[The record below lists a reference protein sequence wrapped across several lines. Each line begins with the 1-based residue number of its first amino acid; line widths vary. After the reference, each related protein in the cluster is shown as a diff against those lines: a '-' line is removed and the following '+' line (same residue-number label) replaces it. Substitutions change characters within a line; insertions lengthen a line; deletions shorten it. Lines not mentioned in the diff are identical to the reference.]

1 MSTTA
6 DVTIET
12 VDGTTESTHA
22 PTSTPGTAVSAVS
35 IKLPPFWPSDPEIWL
50 VQVEAQFSTRG
61 ITSQKTK
68 FEYLVSSLSPEV
80 ATEVRDLLLRPPAE
94 NPYDRLKAELVKR
107 TAASEQRRLQQL
119 ISGEELGDRKP
130 TQLLRR
136 MEQLLGDT
144 AAEANQG
151 FLRELFLQRLPSN
164 VRMVLASGGSTLT
177 LKALADMADKVIEV
191 SSPTI
196 SAVQAQPGN
205 SDVSKLQEQVTK
217 LTDLVAALT
226 ERRPRGRSL
235 TRQPRSNSRSRHT
248 SPAPA
253 STQQE
258 TDPQP
263 GGLCWYHRRFGDAAR
278 HCRAPC
284 TWGNE

>member
-1 MSTTA
+1 
-6 DVTIET
+6 
-12 VDGTTESTHA
+12 
-22 PTSTPGTAVSAVS
+22 
-35 IKLPPFWPSDPEIWL
+35 
-50 VQVEAQFSTRG
+50 
-61 ITSQKTK
+61 
-68 FEYLVSSLSPEV
+68 
-80 ATEVRDLLLRPPAE
+80 
-94 NPYDRLKAELVKR
+94 
-107 TAASEQRRLQQL
+107 
-119 ISGEELGDRKP
+119 
-130 TQLLRR
+130 
-136 MEQLLGDT
+136 
-144 AAEANQG
+144 
-151 FLRELFLQRLPSN
+151 
-164 VRMVLASGGSTLT
+164 MVLASGGSTLT

-263 GGLCWYHRRFGDAAR
+263 GGLCWYHSRFGDAAR

>member
-1 MSTTA
+1 MGGACVHYS
-6 DVTIET
+6 
-12 VDGTTESTHA
+12 
-22 PTSTPGTAVSAVS
+22 
-35 IKLPPFWPSDPEIWL
+35 
-50 VQVEAQFSTRG
+50 

-136 MEQLLGDT
+136 MEQVLGDT

-151 FLRELFLQRLPSN
+151 FLQELFLQRLPPN

-177 LKALADMADKVIEV
+177 LKALADMADKVSEFC
-191 SSPTI
+191 
-196 SAVQAQPGN
+196 
-205 SDVSKLQEQVTK
+205 
-217 LTDLVAALT
+217 DLLLELA
-226 ERRPRGRSL
+226 
-235 TRQPRSNSRSRHT
+235 
-248 SPAPA
+248 
-253 STQQE
+253 
-258 TDPQP
+258 
-263 GGLCWYHRRFGDAAR
+263 C
-278 HCRAPC
+278 
-284 TWGNE
+284 